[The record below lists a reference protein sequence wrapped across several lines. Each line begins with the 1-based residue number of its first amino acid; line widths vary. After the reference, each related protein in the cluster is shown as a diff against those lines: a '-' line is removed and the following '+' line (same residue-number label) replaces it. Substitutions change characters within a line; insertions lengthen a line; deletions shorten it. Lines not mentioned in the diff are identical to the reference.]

1 MMLTVQTAIKTAIL
15 DGGGVSPNFLMLAI
29 KNLKD
34 NNTNALWRPEETG
47 RT

>member
-1 MMLTVQTAIKTAIL
+1 MMLTVQTAIL

-34 NNTNALWRPEETG
+34 NNTNTLWRPEDTG